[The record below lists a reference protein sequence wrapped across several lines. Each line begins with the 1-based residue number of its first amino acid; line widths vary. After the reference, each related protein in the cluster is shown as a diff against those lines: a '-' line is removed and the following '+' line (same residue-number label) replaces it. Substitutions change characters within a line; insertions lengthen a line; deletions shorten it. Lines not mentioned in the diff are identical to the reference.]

1 MEGTAALSKK
11 PKQEER
17 NMSKSRFFVAM
28 VAVALAASL
37 AVADTAFAQKKE
49 KEKKITKEEAWS
61 RCTAEVSVIPSD
73 QHGQRYARGAACM
86 KKYGHR
92 I

>member
-1 MEGTAALSKK
+1 MRKFQIAVVALFSAAL
-11 PKQEER
+11 
-17 NMSKSRFFVAM
+17 
-28 VAVALAASL
+28 LASA
-37 AVADTAFAQKKE
+37 APAAAQK

-86 KKYGHR
+86 KKFGYK

>member
-1 MEGTAALSKK
+1 MPKLSSFVVALSAAAL
-11 PKQEER
+11 
-17 NMSKSRFFVAM
+17 
-28 VAVALAASL
+28 LAASGP
-37 AVADTAFAQKKE
+37 AFAQKKE
-49 KEKKITKEEAWS
+49 KEKKITREEAWS

-86 KKYGHR
+86 KKFGYK